1 MPIERNKIGKSRPKQ
16 HTSPLRDLLDLSPI
30 EALLLEACAR
40 KSLDDVKAIFLS
52 DTTLNPDTI
61 RDIYLRTPLHIACSR
76 KDDSK
81 EAAEI
86 VRLLIKQGAD
96 VNNGVGDID
105 GLKPMHIAVLNGNY
119 HCIIVLL
126 EEAKLKLDNLKQLP
140 SSMDNTYDHLS
151 ERDTKEYQDLLS
163 ITQVL
168 IEHLANKHLTTS
180 TIQSKIPSSS
190 YYGLSEHL
198 FSKAGNDDHLND
210 TISSITDQLS
220 NLGVDDTS
228 NQIRDDLD
236 GLIAKIRE
244 LGVQEKK

>member
-1 MPIERNKIGKSRPKQ
+1 MPIERNKISKSRPKQ
-16 HTSPLRDLLDLSPI
+16 HTSPLRNLLNLSPT
-30 EALLLEACAR
+30 EALLLEACA
-40 KSLDDVKAIFLS
+40 LNAIFLS

-81 EAAEI
+81 EAAAI

-140 SSMDNTYDHLS
+140 SSMDNSYDHLS

-198 FSKAGNDDHLND
+198 FSKTGNDEHLND
-210 TISSITDQLS
+210 TILSITDQLS

-236 GLIAKIRE
+236 VLIAKIRE